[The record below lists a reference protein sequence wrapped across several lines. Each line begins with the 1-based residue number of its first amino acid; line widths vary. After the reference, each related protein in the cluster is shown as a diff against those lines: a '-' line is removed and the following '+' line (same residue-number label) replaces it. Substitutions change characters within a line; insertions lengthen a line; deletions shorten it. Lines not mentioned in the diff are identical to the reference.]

1 MSDYL
6 NQFIKPELLILV
18 PVLYLIGIVI
28 KNSKAPDRLIPYIL
42 GGISIILSAI
52 WVFATCPINN
62 WQGVLAA
69 VFTTI
74 TQGILAAG
82 ASVYVNQLIKQAKKA
97 DEDKPEKSN
106 NQKEPEQLNI

>member
-1 MSDYL
+1 MPDYL

-28 KNSKAPDRLIPYIL
+28 KNSKTPDHLIPYIL

-52 WVFATCPINN
+52 WVFATCPVNH
-62 WQGVLAA
+62 WQSVLAA
-69 VFTTI
+69 IFTTI

-82 ASVYVNQLIKQAKKA
+82 ASVYVNQLIKQARKA
-97 DEDKPEKSN
+97 DEDKPKKFDN
-106 NQKEPEQLNI
+106 KKEPVHLNS